1 MVVATHNVILL
12 LWIKPLKMKA
22 LAVATGSRGEE
33 LVGMGCV
40 VLEWKLHFLSTDH
53 CDTET
58 HGVGCLI
65 QSAAMLSG
73 RSSRSLLQNWASQR
87 PFHHQLRNQ
96 MYWKKSRHVLVYD
109 KYSWYSNLYKI
120 FHAKILKPWSNNEVW
135 TKQKENN
142 SLLIRHAL
150 PLLKKSFSIRRN
162 WWNITC
168 LKS

>member
-65 QSAAMLSG
+65 QSTAMLSG
-73 RSSRSLLQNWASQR
+73 RSSRSLLQNWPVKGRFTTNSET
-87 PFHHQLRNQ
+87 
-96 MYWKKSRHVLVYD
+96 KCIEKSRHVLVYE

-142 SLLIRHAL
+142 SLFIRHAF